1 MNSGWQRIR
10 QFLLHDV
17 WVSELSSLTG
27 IKALVTRIFRIGRL
41 VVKGFRDDRLTVQA
55 SALTFTSLISL
66 VPLLA
71 MALSLLKGLGA
82 SEEFIL
88 RLQANLEDMPD
99 EFQSFVNQM
108 LDIVNNTNFW
118 ALGWAALG
126 VLFFAVIQM
135 LGSIEATFNTI
146 WGVRSSRAYWR
157 RVVNYLSVVVIVP
170 VLILFGFAVNASLS
184 SEAVISRL
192 GEAAF
197 VYQTLLKSLPFFSTA
212 VAMFALFA
220 LVPNTA
226 IRIRPAVTSAVLT
239 AAAWLIW
246 QNVYVTMQVG
256 VSSSTAIYGT
266 FFASVPIFLAWL
278 YVSWVIVLLGAEF
291 CFALQNHATYDLE
304 RSAGNASQ
312 RAKVM
317 LAFAITLQ
325 AGQSFRRGGALL
337 NASEFA
343 GRHRIPVR
351 LINEL
356 IRLLV
361 RGGLLV
367 EVAGEEPCYVL
378 RRPIEEISL
387 KHIVD
392 LVQLD
397 GVGPERYGFGA
408 DAPAV
413 EAAMRCLDQGLEG
426 ALADTSIKD
435 LLARVPATPEDAR

>member
-1 MNSGWQRIR
+1 MTGRWNKVR

-27 IKALVTRIFRIGRL
+27 IKALVTRSFRVGQL
-41 VVKGFRDDRLTVQA
+41 VVKGFRDDHLTVQA
-55 SALTFTSLISL
+55 SALTFTTLISL

-71 MALSLLKGLGA
+71 IALSLVRGLGA
-82 SEEFIL
+82 GDEFIT
-88 RLQANLEDMPD
+88 RLQANLDDMPV
-99 EFQSFVNQM
+99 EFQSFVDQM
-108 LDIVNNTNFW
+108 LDIVNRTNFW

-126 VLFFAVIQM
+126 VLFFAVIQL
-135 LGSIEATFNTI
+135 LGSIESTFNNI

-157 RVVNYLSVVVIVP
+157 RVVNYFSLVVLVP
-170 VLILFGFAVNASLS
+170 VLILFGFALNASLS
-184 SEAVISRL
+184 SDAVISRL

-197 VYQTLLKSLPFFSTA
+197 AYKALLQSLPFLSTA

-226 IRIRPAVTSAVLT
+226 IRVRLAVISAVLT
-239 AAAWLIW
+239 AAVWLVW
-246 QNVYVTMQVG
+246 QNVYVTLQVG

-317 LAFAITLQ
+317 IAFAITLQ
-325 AGQSFRRGGALL
+325 AGQSFQRGGALL

-343 GRHRIPVR
+343 ERHRIPVR
-351 LINEL
+351 LIHEL

-378 RRPIEEISL
+378 RRPIAEISL

-397 GVGPERYGFGA
+397 GVGPERYGFGS

-426 ALADTSIKD
+426 ALADTSIEA
-435 LLARVPATPEDAR
+435 LLARVPASPEDVR

>member
-1 MNSGWQRIR
+1 MTGRWDTIR
-10 QFLLHDV
+10 QFLRHDV

-27 IKALVTRIFRIGRL
+27 IKALVTRSFRVGQL
-41 VVKGFRDDRLTVQA
+41 VVKGFRDDHLTVQA

-71 MALSLLKGLGA
+71 IALSLLKGLGA
-82 SEEFIL
+82 GDEFIA
-88 RLQANLEDMPD
+88 RLQANLDDMPV
-99 EFQSFVNQM
+99 EFQSFIDQM
-108 LDIVNNTNFW
+108 LDIVNRTNFW

-126 VLFFAVIQM
+126 VLFFAVIQL
-135 LGSIEATFNTI
+135 LGSIESTFNNI

-157 RVVNYLSVVVIVP
+157 RVVNYFSLVVLVP
-170 VLILFGFAVNASLS
+170 VLILVGFALNASLS
-184 SEAVISRL
+184 SDAVISRL

-197 VYQTLLKSLPFFSTA
+197 AYKLMLQTLPFLSTT

-226 IRIRPAVTSAVLT
+226 IRVRPAVISAVLT
-239 AAAWLIW
+239 AAVWLVW
-246 QNVYVTMQVG
+246 QNVYVKLQVG

-325 AGQSFRRGGALL
+325 AGQSFQRGEALL

-343 GRHRIPVR
+343 ERHRIPVR
-351 LINEL
+351 LIHEL

-397 GVGPERYGFGA
+397 GVGPDRYGFGA

-435 LLARVPATPEDAR
+435 LLARVPATPEETR